1 MKNVSLRTKLMG
13 LSLIVTLL
21 GISGGV
27 VGFFTL
33 NSVASNY
40 RAITTADLPS
50 IKILGDLRGQFRELR
65 IQVRSVA
72 FEGTTAAD
80 VKKYIDLT
88 LPQIEAVEKS
98 LADYEKVD
106 SEAVNRA
113 SYQELKQAWSEFK
126 KFGGELIE
134 KTKNYDKEHDQIV
147 WMIRDVCPGKAEAVY
162 AALQKETDLN
172 INKSNDSVAAA
183 VASEDK
189 GQTLIIVFG
198 LTALLVA
205 MGFSY
210 LFATSVSKTISGVA
224 ANLTNAGFSV
234 ADSADKLGQSSEELS
249 KASSASAASLEET
262 VASLEEL
269 TSMVKRNSENAKE
282 AALLSDA
289 SKGAAEKGEKEI
301 HSLIQSMAGISK
313 SSRKIEEIIN
323 VIDDIA
329 FQTNL
334 LALNASVEAAR
345 AGEQGKGFAVVAEA
359 VRSLAQ
365 RSAAAAKDITTLI
378 KESVSQVESGSK
390 IADKSGEVLNSI
402 VGSVKKVADL
412 NSEIATAS
420 QEQAIGIQQISSAM
434 NQLDSSTQMNAASAE
449 AIASTISEFNS
460 LAATTQQLTGQLN
473 KVVYGGESH
482 HASVAS
488 APLKSDIKH
497 ASASRE
503 MPTSHKNVT
512 KLKLRNQNVESILP
526 FDDDDKGKIGT
537 VEGF

>member
-1 MKNVSLRTKLMG
+1 MKNVSLRTKMMG
-13 LSLIVTLL
+13 LCLFVTLL
-21 GISGGV
+21 GMAGGV

-40 RAITTADLPS
+40 RGITTDDLPL
-50 IKILGDLRGQFRELR
+50 IKILGDLHGEFRELR

-72 FEGTTAAD
+72 FVGTTPAD
-80 VKKYIDLT
+80 IKRYVDLT

-98 LADYEKVD
+98 LAEYEKID
-106 SEAVNRA
+106 PEAIHRA
-113 SYQELKQAWSEFK
+113 SYKELKNAWLDFK
-126 KFGGELIE
+126 KFGGELIG
-134 KTKNYDKEHDQIV
+134 KTNDYQKEHDQIV
-147 WMIRDVCPGKAEAVY
+147 YMIREVCPVKAAAVY
-162 AALQKETDLN
+162 EALQKETDLN
-172 INKSNDSVAAA
+172 INQSTSSVTAA
-183 VASEDK
+183 VASEDNGK
-189 GQTLIIVFG
+189 VLIIVFG
-198 LTALLVA
+198 AAALFVA
-205 MGFSY
+205 MLFGY
-210 LFATSVSKTISGVA
+210 LFATSVSKTIAGVA
-224 ANLTNAGFSV
+224 SNLTNAGYSV
-234 ADSADKLGQSSEELS
+234 ADSADKLGHSSEELS
-249 KASSASAASLEET
+249 QASSESAASLEET

-282 AALLSDA
+282 AAVLSEV

-301 HSLIQSMAGISK
+301 HNLIHSMTGISK

-378 KESVSQVESGSK
+378 KESVSQVEAGSK
-390 IADKSGEVLNSI
+390 IADQSGEVLNSI
-402 VGSVKKVADL
+402 VSSVKKVADL

-434 NQLDSSTQMNAASAE
+434 NQLDSSTQTNAASAE

-460 LAATTQQLTGQLN
+460 LAATTQELTGQLN
-473 KVVYGGESH
+473 KVVYGGEAH
-482 HASVAS
+482 HHGANAAATKTPVKLAV
-488 APLKSDIKH
+488 
-497 ASASRE
+497 ASRE
-503 MPTSHKNVT
+503 SHASHKNVT
-512 KLKLRNQNVESILP
+512 KLKSRASAVESVLP